1 MTVEEIPRKIR
12 ISVGSAIILGLT
24 KGWLD
29 ALPTTIYM
37 LTYKRGKC
45 SASCAFCPQSK
56 TSSGRADM
64 LSRVIWPEFPTEE
77 VVARIAEAHKKG
89 NVQRVCIQALN
100 YPNIQRDLINITTS
114 IRATCGIPI
123 SVSCQPLSQKKIQ
136 ALAEAGVNRISVAL
150 DAATEKLFD
159 EVKGASAGGPYRWR
173 NHLKSL
179 EEAVQIF
186 GRNNVS
192 THLIAGLGDQ
202 EEDFVKLIQK
212 CVDMGVYPA
221 VFAFTPVPG
230 TIMEHK
236 SPPPI
241 VTYRKLQLAQYLIT
255 HGLIRYEKMRFEKG
269 HLIDFGLQK
278 TNLLKVVK
286 SGEPFRTSGCPGCNR
301 PYYNERP
308 GGIIFNY
315 PKGLTENEIA
325 EIEKVLCL

>member
-12 ISVGSAIILGLT
+12 ISIGSAIVLGLT
-24 KGWLD
+24 EGWLD

-64 LSRVIWPEFPTEE
+64 LSRVIWPEFLTDK
-77 VVARIAEAHKKG
+77 VVARIAEAYKKG
-89 NVQRVCIQALN
+89 NIQRVCIQALN
-100 YPNIQRDLINITTS
+100 YLNVQIDLINITSS
-114 IRATCGIPI
+114 IRETCEIPI
-123 SVSCQPLSQKKIQ
+123 SVSCQPLSRKKIQ
-136 ALAEAGVNRISVAL
+136 TLAEAGVNRISVAL
-150 DAATEKLFD
+150 DAATEELFD
-159 EVKGASAGGPYRWR
+159 KVKGASAGGPYRWK

-179 EEAVQIF
+179 LEAVQVF
-186 GRNNVS
+186 GRNSVS
-192 THLIAGLGDQ
+192 THLIAGLGEQ
-202 EEDFVKLIQK
+202 EEDFLKLIQK

-221 VFAFTPVPG
+221 VFAFTPIPG

-236 SPPPI
+236 SQPI
-241 VTYRKLQLAQYLIT
+241 IGTYRKLQLAQYLIT
-255 HGLIRYEKMRFEKG
+255 QGLTRYEKMRFAKG

-278 TNLLKVVK
+278 IKLLKVVK

-308 GGIIFNY
+308 GGIIYNY
-315 PKGLTENEIA
+315 PKELTENEIA

>member
-1 MTVEEIPRKIR
+1 MTVKEIPKKIR

-29 ALPTTIYM
+29 ALPTTLYM

-100 YPNIQRDLINITTS
+100 YPNIQRDLINITRS

-123 SVSCQPLSQKKIQ
+123 SVSCQPLSRKKIQ
-136 ALAEAGVNRISVAL
+136 ALAEVGVNRISIAL
-150 DAATEKLFD
+150 DAATEELFD
-159 EVKGASAGGPYRWR
+159 EVKGASAGGPYRWKK
-173 NHLKSL
+173 HLKSL

-192 THLIAGLGDQ
+192 THLIAGLGEQ
-202 EEDFVKLIQK
+202 EEDFIKLIQK
-212 CVDMGVYPA
+212 CVNIGVYPA

-230 TIMEHK
+230 TIMENN
-236 SPPPI
+236 SPPQPES
-241 VTYRKLQLAQYLIT
+241 YRRLQLAQYLIT
-255 HGLIRYEKMRFEKG
+255 HGLSRYGKMRFEKG
-269 HLIDFGLQK
+269 CLVDFGLQK
-278 TNLLKVVK
+278 SNLSKVVK
-286 SGEPFRTSGCPGCNR
+286 TGEPFRTSGCPGCNR
-301 PYYNERP
+301 PYYNEHP
-308 GGIIFNY
+308 GGIIYNF
-315 PKGLTENEIA
+315 PKKLTKNEIKK
-325 EIEKVLCL
+325 IEKVLCL